1 MQWFRSKRWIGGS
14 LALLALAIQLGVSF
28 GHIHERDLLPGGHG
42 NAWASQLAGA
52 SRQAPSTPSHPSD
65 PDACA
70 ICAVIA
76 MAASLAI
83 PAPPAVVHAPVQ
95 VAAWLQDRAMIAAP
109 SNRRPQFQ
117 ARAPPPV

>member
-1 MQWFRSKRWIGGS
+1 MRWFRSKRWIGGW
-14 LALLALAIQLGVSF
+14 LALSAVAVQLVASF
-28 GHIHERDLLPGGHG
+28 GHIHQRDLLPSNHG
-42 NAWASQLAGA
+42 TASESQVAGA
-52 SRQAPSTPSHPSD
+52 SRQAPGTPAQPSD

-83 PAPPAVVHAPVQ
+83 PAPPAVVHAPVL
-95 VAAWLQDRAMIAAP
+95 VAAWLQDGATIAAP

-117 ARAPPPV
+117 ARGPPV